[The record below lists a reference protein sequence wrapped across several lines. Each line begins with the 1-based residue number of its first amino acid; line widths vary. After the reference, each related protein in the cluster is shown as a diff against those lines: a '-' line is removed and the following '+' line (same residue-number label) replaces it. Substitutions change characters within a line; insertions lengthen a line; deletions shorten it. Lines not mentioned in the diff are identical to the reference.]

1 MSHRLASIAT
11 LRAIEF
17 GAKATLPDGAL
28 MARAGAAAARVIAQ
42 RLKESGHASG
52 RIVILLG
59 PGDNGG
65 DGRIAA
71 QALHRFG
78 YDVDCLEGASFTAQ
92 LEACLGRPRPIA
104 MIDALFGIGLSR
116 PLEGEWLQAVDW
128 MNRVREPILRVA
140 LDIPSGLLA
149 DTGAIIGGVAVRA
162 DLTITFLADKPGLH
176 TGRGRELSGEVM
188 VEDLG
193 FSNWPIDPAPPPMSP
208 YDGTLCCPAL
218 AHSLARPLRR
228 GADSHKGD
236 YGTTMIIGGSAGMTG
251 AALLAARAAL
261 FSGAGR
267 IVVGFPGGAPL
278 PVDLNYPELMLRD
291 ASLALHQSGTSA
303 LAIGPGLGVDANAHE
318 LLALALERSSL
329 DGQPL
334 VLDADALTLIA
345 TDSALAAAL
354 DRRTQQHK
362 DCPPILTPH
371 PLEAA
376 RLLSTRSEAPQAPD
390 MADSVTAAR
399 VQQNRIKA
407 ACQIART
414 RQCIVVLK
422 GAGTVVASTDG
433 RWWIVPVGNPAL
445 ATGGTGDVLTGCIAG
460 LLAQS
465 IRKGLHPIDLAL
477 LGVWCHGRGADAW
490 VAAGHQ
496 AQGMAAA
503 ELLPQIR
510 AVLHDC
516 LTPQHPKSAA

>member
-11 LRAIEF
+11 LRAIEL

-28 MARAGAAAARVIAQ
+28 MERAGAAAARVIAQ
-42 RLKESGHASG
+42 RLKDSGHASG

-71 QALHRFG
+71 QALRQFG
-78 YDVDCLEGASFTAQ
+78 FDVDCLAGARFTAQ
-92 LEACLGRPRPIA
+92 LDACLGRPQPIA
-104 MIDALFGIGLSR
+104 IVDALFGIGLSR
-116 PLEGEWLQAVDW
+116 PLEGEWRLAVDW
-128 MNRVREPILRVA
+128 MNRVPEPILRIA
-140 LDIPSGLLA
+140 LDIPSGLQA

-193 FSNWPIDPAPPPMSP
+193 FSNWPIDLTQPPVSE
-208 YDGTLCCPAL
+208 YEGTLCCPAL
-218 AHSLARPLRR
+218 VRSLARPLRR

-236 YGTTMIIGGSAGMTG
+236 YGTTLIIGGTAGMAG

-267 IVVGFPGGAPL
+267 IVVGFPAGAPL

-291 ASLALHQSGTSA
+291 ARQALHQSGTSA
-303 LAIGPGLGVDANAHE
+303 LAIGPGLGIDANARE
-318 LLALALERSSL
+318 LLALALERSGL

-345 TDSALAAAL
+345 SDSTLAAAL

-376 RLLSTRSEAPQAPD
+376 RLLSARSEDPEVHG
-390 MADSVTAAR
+390 MADGASAGR
-399 VQQNRIKA
+399 IQQDRIKA
-407 ACQIART
+407 ALQIART

-445 ATGGTGDVLTGCIAG
+445 ATGGTGDVLTGWIVG

-465 IRKGLHPIDLAL
+465 IRKGLRPIDLAL

-496 AQGMAAA
+496 AQGMTAA

-510 AVLHDC
+510 AALHSC
-516 LTPQHPKSAA
+516 LTRTRPTSAE

>member
-92 LEACLGRPRPIA
+92 REACLGRPRPIA

-140 LDIPSGLLA
+140 LDIPSGLQA

-390 MADSVTAAR
+390 MADSVTAAC